1 MAKSRKDL
9 EQRLSS
15 LEQKTL
21 AGDPKTA
28 VKLHEQ
34 GNLTARERIDRLLD
48 SGSFV
53 EEFMLA
59 ETQCTDFGMAQRK
72 LPSDGVVTGF
82 GKIDGRPVYV
92 FSQDRSVLAGS
103 VGSAHAE
110 KIAYVVQTARK
121 LGVPLI
127 GLNDSAGAR
136 IQEGL
141 SVTSAIGKIFYE
153 NSIASGCIPQI
164 SAIMGP
170 CIGVGS
176 YSPALTDFILMVQNT
191 SQMFI
196 TGPAVIKEV
205 LGETVTMEELG
216 GAKIHSEVS
225 GVADLVAQNDGECLA
240 TIRRLVGFLPSNFE
254 SLPPRKEDRTDD
266 PGRALE
272 TLESIVPDDTR
283 RAYNILQVI
292 KVIVDDG
299 DFLELKAK
307 FARNLV
313 IGFGRLDGYP
323 VGFVANQ
330 PMFLAGSLDVDA
342 SDKAARFIRFCDAFN
357 VPVITLMDVPGFF
370 PGKQQEEK
378 GIIRHG
384 AKMLYAYAEATVPK
398 ITIVLRKGYGGA
410 KQALCTREMGA
421 DQLYVWPGVELAVMG
436 GGGAVNV
443 LYKREIE
450 QSADPAKTRADKL
463 AEYQERFNGPFEA
476 LSKQFAQAAVRP
488 AETRKRLIQ
497 SLEILRHKK
506 EQRPS
511 KKHGLMPV

>member
-1 MAKSRKDL
+1 MAKSRDEL
-9 EQRLSS
+9 EKKLAS
-15 LEQKTL
+15 LERSASQ
-21 AGDPKTA
+21 ADPKA
-28 VKLHEQ
+28 AAKLKSE
-34 GNLTARERIDRLLD
+34 GKLGARERLDKLLD
-48 SGSFV
+48 SDTFV

-59 ETQCTDFGMAQRK
+59 ETECTDFGMADK
-72 LPSDGVVTGF
+72 KVPSDGVVTGF

-92 FSQDRSVLAGS
+92 FAQDRSILAGS

-110 KIAYVVQTARK
+110 KIAYVLQTARK
-121 LGVPLI
+121 LGVPVI
-127 GLNDSAGAR
+127 GLWDSAGAR

-141 SVTSAIGKIFYE
+141 SVTTAIGKIFFE

-176 YSPALTDFILMVQNT
+176 YSPALTDFIIQVQNT

-225 GVADLVAQNDGECLA
+225 GVTDLVAKNDEECLG
-240 TIRRLVGFLPSNFE
+240 TIRKLVGFLPSSFE
-254 SLPPRKEDRTDD
+254 SLPPRKENSDD
-266 PGRALE
+266 PARALDKLE
-272 TLESIVPDDTR
+272 TIVPEDMK

-292 KVIVDDG
+292 KTIVDDG
-299 DFLELKAK
+299 EFFELKAK

-357 VPVITLMDVPGFF
+357 IPVITLMDVPGFF

-398 ITIVLRKGYGGA
+398 ITIALRKGYGGA

-421 DQLYVWPGVELAVMG
+421 DQLFVWPGVELAVMG
-436 GGGAVNV
+436 GGGAVNI

-450 QSADPAKTRADKL
+450 QSADPGKTRQEKI
-463 AEYQERFNGPFEA
+463 AEFTERFSGPFEA
-476 LSKQFAQAAVRP
+476 LSKQFAQAAIRP
-488 AETRKRLIQ
+488 SETRKRLIQ
-497 SLEILRHKK
+497 SLEILRGKK
-506 EQRPS
+506 EERPR
-511 KKHGLMPV
+511 KKHDVMPV